1 MSLSVNRVPRKKVAI
16 VGSGSAGIAALWALN
31 RTHHDVYLYEAADK
45 LGGHT
50 NTVEWK
56 RGKFRTLVDTGF
68 IVLNTA
74 TYPNFVNF
82 LRKINVPT
90 VATQMTF
97 GFSRD
102 KGKFEWASNSL
113 DAIFCQ
119 RLNLFSPRMW
129 RLVFDI
135 IRFNKF
141 ALDLLRD
148 QGASSNESHLP
159 STSLETIGHYLQ
171 RQGYSDTF
179 RNDYLIPIAAA
190 MWTMSPNTCALEF
203 PIVTL
208 VRSMWNHRLLSTV
221 STRPDWLTLEN
232 GAKSYVDAVMR
243 GFPPN
248 HLFCKTAVKHL
259 SNDENG
265 QVRLHLENGKTEVYD
280 HVILATHGDQ
290 AFQIIAPSATEEEKA
305 IMSNFR
311 SSENTCVLHSDVS
324 LMPKRRNAWS
334 SANYLTMSSPWTGKD
349 IDQVSLTYNMNTI
362 QHIPHKAFGDVLVTL
377 NPIHE
382 PKAQT
387 VQGRYSYSHP
397 LYTPAAVQAL
407 EQLPNIQ
414 NKRGISY
421 AGAWTRHGFHEDGF
435 SSGLH
440 VAISHLGARLP
451 FEYVDSTSSRGRQ
464 PELGILDWLVRIIIL
479 VIQIFLI
486 DLPDRVFSTTKVRVS
501 ARVQIIGSADELQSS
516 PNSQP
521 SPHSMN
527 PLPRIS
533 WRALQS
539 NASSW
544 ACTSCRRELAQARQL
559 PGRMTRRPI
568 SNATKPRQRSAQAP
582 SMDRLREHYKYKNRT
597 TLFYSLSIIL
607 GTVAFSYGSVPM
619 YKMIC
624 QTTGW
629 GGQPVRAPGHG
640 GSSTGGD
647 PASRLVPVK
656 DARRIRVTF
665 NASVSDV
672 LPWKFVPQQREVRV
686 LPGETALAFYTATN
700 RSDSDI
706 IGVATYSVTPAQVAP
721 YFSKIQC
728 FCFEEQRL
736 NAGETVDMPVF
747 FYLDP
752 DLLDDLNMRGINEVT
767 LSYTFFKAKY
777 DNNGNFKNF
786 PTTS

>member
-1 MSLSVNRVPRKKVAI
+1 MTTSVNLVPRKKVAI
-16 VGSGSAGIAALWALN
+16 VGSGSAGIGALWALN
-31 RTHHDVYLYEAADK
+31 RTHHDVYLYEAADR

-56 RGKFRTLVDTGF
+56 KAKFRTLVDAGF
-68 IVLNTA
+68 IVLNPA
-74 TYPNFVNF
+74 TYPNFINF

-90 VATQMTF
+90 VPTEMTF

-102 KGKFEWASNSL
+102 RGKFEWASGGL

-119 RLNLFSPRMW
+119 RRNLFSPRMW
-129 RLVFDI
+129 RLLFDI

-141 ALDLLRD
+141 AVDLLRD
-148 QGASSNESHLP
+148 PVAGSYE
-159 STSLETIGHYLQ
+159 STSLETIGHYLE
-171 RQGYSDTF
+171 RQGYSEAF
-179 RNDYLIPIAAA
+179 RNDYLIPITAS

-208 VRSMWNHRLLSTV
+208 VRSMWNHRLMSTV

-232 GAKSYVDAVMR
+232 GAKSYVDVVMR

-248 HLFCKTAVKHL
+248 HLFCKAAVKHL
-259 SNDENG
+259 SNDEKG
-265 QVRLHLENGKTEVYD
+265 QVRLHLENGQTRVYD

-305 IMSNFR
+305 IMSKFR
-311 SSENTCVLHSDVS
+311 TSENTCVLHSDTS
-324 LMPKRRNAWS
+324 LMPKRRKAWS
-334 SANYLTMSSPWTGKD
+334 SGNYLTISSPWTGKD
-349 IDQVSLTYNMNTI
+349 IDQVSLTYNMNNI
-362 QHIPHKAFGDVLVTL
+362 QHIPRKAFGDVLLTL

-382 PKAQT
+382 PKAET

-397 LYTPAAVQAL
+397 IYTPATVHAL
-407 EQLPNIQ
+407 EQLPKIQ

-421 AGAWTRHGFHEDGF
+421 AGAWTGHGFHEDGF

-451 FEYVDSTSSRGRQ
+451 FEFVDSTSSHGRQ
-464 PELGILDWLVRIIIL
+464 PELDVLDWLMRIVIL

-486 DLPDRVFSTTKVRVS
+486 DLPDRLFSTTKARVS
-501 ARVQIIGSADELQSS
+501 AGVVGITHEAPRAAKSLNAHQHVM
-516 PNSQP
+516 NS
-521 SPHSMN
+521 
-527 PLPRIS
+527 LPRIS
-533 WRALQS
+533 WRVLQS

-544 ACTSCRRELAQARQL
+544 ACTSCRRELAQTRQL
-559 PGRMTRRPI
+559 PARMARRPI
-568 SNATKPRQRSAQAP
+568 SNTAKARQQTAQAP
-582 SMDRLREHYKYKNRT
+582 SMDRLREHYRYKNRT
-597 TLFYSLSIIL
+597 TMYYTLSIIL

-629 GGQPVRAPGHG
+629 GGQPIRAPGHG
-640 GSSTGGD
+640 GSTDAD

-752 DLLDDLNMRGINEVT
+752 ELLDDLNMRGINEVT

-777 DNNGNFKNF
+777 DNNGSFRNF
-786 PTTS
+786 PTTSLSS